1 MEESERIYTSITMTQ
16 LTLTVNIGITI
27 KEYPPFAFTLWR
39 TSNHL
44 SLSCPISF
52 SFFLFPSNLS
62 ENSRSGVSKQE
73 KQLVKSKFLLSC
85 KKKNFFFPKQ
95 SISPFPLK
103 PWCQPK
109 PRPSISYLLAK
120 VIMDVS
126 TSLHPPPESI
136 HTIKWIQTF

>member
-1 MEESERIYTSITMTQ
+1 MEESERIYITVTQ

-27 KEYPPFAFTLWR
+27 KEYPPFAFTLWK

-85 KKKNFFFPKQ
+85 KKNSKTKYLSLSSEALVSAKAKPLNILPSSQ
-95 SISPFPLK
+95 SNYGCVYL
-103 PWCQPK
+103 
-109 PRPSISYLLAK
+109 PS
-120 VIMDVS
+120 
-126 TSLHPPPESI
+126 PPPKSI
-136 HTIKWIQTF
+136 HTKKWIQTF